1 MALEVVTLASPHLVG
16 SSTSAHPKHKRKR
29 KRKRKEK
36 RECEDVHAFEQTQ
49 SFKDAIWTA
58 GTVKVNIA

>member
-1 MALEVVTLASPHLVG
+1 MALELVTLASPHLV
-16 SSTSAHPKHKRKR
+16 SSTTSAYPKRKR

-36 RECEDVHAFEQTQ
+36 REREDVHAFEQTQ

>member
-1 MALEVVTLASPHLVG
+1 MLALELVTLASPHLV
-16 SSTSAHPKHKRKR
+16 SSTTSAYP

-36 RECEDVHAFEQTQ
+36 REREDVHAFEQTQ
-49 SFKDAIWTA
+49 SFKDAIGTA